1 MTGKVKWFDSKKGY
15 GFILPDEGG
24 EIFVHY
30 TGIIAEG
37 FKALTEGESE
47 FVAIAIAGGEK
58 DQPPKADF
66 PPCGVCRQMLYEF
79 CGDDLIV
86 ILAKSKEDHLQTT
99 LGQLLPMG
107 FGPSQLGKEK

>member
-37 FKALTEGESE
+37 FKARTEGQRVE
-47 FVAIAIAGGEK
+47 FEIGGNEK
-58 DQPPKADF
+58 
-66 PPCGVCRQMLYEF
+66 
-79 CGDDLIV
+79 
-86 ILAKSKEDHLQTT
+86 
-99 LGQLLPMG
+99 GQ
-107 FGPSQLGKEK
+107 QAVNVTVVKK

>member
-37 FKALTEGESE
+37 FKALTEGQRVE
-47 FVAIAIAGGEK
+47 FEIGGNEK
-58 DQPPKADF
+58 
-66 PPCGVCRQMLYEF
+66 
-79 CGDDLIV
+79 
-86 ILAKSKEDHLQTT
+86 
-99 LGQLLPMG
+99 GQ
-107 FGPSQLGKEK
+107 QAVNVTVVKK